1 MTHKIRIK
9 GIVCVKASDAYGDH
23 DEVFMLC
30 QSDGGAPIR
39 VPPPPFTTVSLKT
52 YEADNDPD
60 GSYWNFDGEDW
71 PELFVEFENEVNIT
85 LWDQDHKL
93 DPNSADYLGN
103 VELTND
109 STPSPIYFSN
119 GDSSEYKIAFAH
131 WNDV

>member
-1 MTHKIRIK
+1 MTHRIRIVA
-9 GIVCVKASDAYGDH
+9 IVCWTASDAYGSH

-39 VPPPPFTTVSLKT
+39 VPPPPFTTVSLKS

-60 GSYWNFDGEDW
+60 GSYWNFDGTDW
-71 PELFVEFENEVNIT
+71 PELILEFENEVNIT

-103 VELTND
+103 AELTNGD
-109 STPSPIYFSN
+109 TPSPIYCGN
-119 GDSSEYKIAFAH
+119 GDSSIYKIFFNH
-131 WNDV
+131 MSDV